1 VSFNFEANRLPEAH
15 LFVWT
20 GEQPVAVA
28 VLSPEPADFAS
39 GIYDVFMGLHRIAAP
54 PAEASP

>member
-1 VSFNFEANRLPEAH
+1 M

-20 GEQPVAVA
+20 GDQPVAVA

-39 GIYDVFMGLHRIAAP
+39 GIYDVFMGLHRIAAG
-54 PAEASP
+54 